1 MKKYDMIFLDRDGTI
16 NPDPGYIANLDDF
29 QFYEFLFPALK
40 LLSDYGQRFS
50 IITNQSGVARGII
63 KQSQLDE
70 INDFIIKSFARNK
83 IPLYNIY
90 VCTDHPDTATENRKP
105 GTGMF
110 RQAARDYDLQLQD
123 CLMIGDSEKD
133 IIAGQKLAM
142 ETMLVLTGEGEK
154 TYTKIKTT
162 APPTYV
168 VKNIVEGT
176 KLLMD
181 VKG

>member
-16 NPDPGYIANLDDF
+16 NPDPGYIASLDDF
-29 QFYEFLFPALK
+29 KFFEFLFPALK
-40 LLSDYGQRFS
+40 LLSDQGQRFS

-63 KQSQLDE
+63 KQSNLDE
-70 INDFIIKSFARNK
+70 INDFIINSFARNK

-90 VCTDHPDTATENRKP
+90 VCTDHPDRASKNRKP

-110 RQAARDYDLQLQD
+110 EQAAREQGLHLPD

-133 IIAGQKLAM
+133 IIAGQKLSM
-142 ETMLVLTGEGEK
+142 ETMLVLTGEGDNTNK
-154 TYTKIKTT
+154 NIKT
-162 APPTYV
+162 AARPTYV
-168 VKNIVEGT
+168 AENILEGA

-181 VKG
+181 VKE